1 MGRTTGTPP
10 PPPEEDLYKPPPG
23 YQPPPAFTKPTTN
36 GYEKPV
42 AAQAFP
48 PPQDLTP
55 ESFPPNQNIPTPAP
69 FNPPP
74 LHGVQVGIVAK
85 ENQPWKSNLFDC
97 MKDPQNAIITLCF
110 PCVTFGQIAEI
121 LDNGSTSCATSG
133 ILYSCFACCLGVPCL
148 ISCGYRSK
156 LRAKFGLVESPAPD
170 CLIHCFCEYCSLCQ
184 EYRELKD
191 RGFDPSI
198 GHAGNEARQRRQQ
211 FGVTPPMQ
219 QRMM

>member
-1 MGRTTGTPP
+1 MGRLPHNDNATQHHQSPTTGTPP
-10 PPPEEDLYKPPPG
+10 PPPEEDLYEPPPG

-36 GYEKPV
+36 RHDKPV

-48 PPQDLTP
+48 PPQDLTV

-74 LHGVQVGIVAK
+74 FHGVQVGIVAK

-121 LDNGSTSCATSG
+121 LDNGSTFW
-133 ILYSCFACCLGVPCL
+133 IVYSMCDKRNTVLVHRVLLRSAVPDIMRVSEQVESKVWAGRVPCARL
-148 ISCGYRSK
+148 PHSLL
-156 LRAKFGLVESPAPD
+156 LRVLLPLSR
-170 CLIHCFCEYCSLCQ
+170 I
-184 EYRELKD
+184 
-191 RGFDPSI
+191 
-198 GHAGNEARQRRQQ
+198 
-211 FGVTPPMQ
+211 
-219 QRMM
+219 